1 MTKYH
6 QELIAKKKAS
16 MDCWKKQPLGP
27 EEYRL
32 QFKGLREQCLARES
46 KSMGQYHCS
55 F

>member
-16 MDCWKKQPLGP
+16 IESWKKQLLSP

-32 QFKGLREQCLARES
+32 QFKRLREQRLARES
-46 KSMGQYHCS
+46 KSLG
-55 F
+55 